1 MAVVTTVAAE
11 EKRQKRT
18 LIALFS
24 VVFLG
29 LGFVVWDYFRIVSI
43 TPLPENTSSYDLI
56 VEQWKSEGFVK
67 SLDMTK
73 RVLVVNETQWEKRQR
88 PQKVGILTQVAR
100 YVAEKKG
107 SNSWVLQVVGQSNGN
122 VLAEIGNAG
131 LKVN

>member
-11 EKRQKRT
+11 ERRQKRT
-18 LIALFS
+18 LITLFS
-24 VVFLG
+24 IVFLG
-29 LGFVVWDYFRIVSI
+29 LGFVVWDYFRIINI
-43 TPLPENTSSYDLI
+43 TPLPENPSSYDML

-73 RVLVVNETQWEKRQR
+73 AVLVVNETQWDQRKRQ
-88 PQKVGILTQVAR
+88 QKVGIVTQLAR

-107 SNSWVLQVVGQSNGN
+107 SQSWVLQVVGQGKGN

-131 LKVN
+131 LRVN